1 MEPGLYEPLT
11 AEEYA
16 AVKIIA
22 EKELERTTY
31 LKREALVWTDA
42 KGHPHREGDLPAIIE
57 PEGDMSWWIHGV
69 LHRSEEVGLPAGV
82 RTDGES
88 CWFLRGFC
96 TGHGDCPPAY
106 AVFSCRKIK
115 SASKK

>member
-1 MEPGLYEPLT
+1 MFRFSSSFGKKTETEKMEPGLYEPLT

-57 PEGDMSWWIHGV
+57 PEGDMSWWYRV
-69 LHRSEEVGLPAGV
+69 PATKYWEGLPIG
-82 RTDGES
+82 
-88 CWFLRGFC
+88 
-96 TGHGDCPPAY
+96 TGRLA
-106 AVFSCRKIK
+106 AMVSSIK
-115 SASKK
+115 SRTGLCWR